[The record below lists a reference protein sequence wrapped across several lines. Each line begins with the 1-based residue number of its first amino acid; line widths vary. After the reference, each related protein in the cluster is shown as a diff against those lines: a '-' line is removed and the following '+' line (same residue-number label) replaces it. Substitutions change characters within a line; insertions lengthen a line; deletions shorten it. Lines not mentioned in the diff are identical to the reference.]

1 MEPPKVIYIGGHGRS
16 GTTIADRVL
25 AEVTSGFSAGE
36 IHRFWAYGLAR
47 DWTCSCG
54 ATLRACEFWGPV
66 LRQSFSKADVSEEK
80 VLTAWKTVARPRSL
94 LSLWYP
100 RLRSARFRRRLAR
113 YRSFLEVLY
122 RTVSQQS
129 GTRVI
134 VDSSGSPLHGSVL
147 AGVEGV
153 EVAMVHLVRDVRAV
167 AFSNQRQKANPSAPA
182 PDATMR
188 TKSAPRVA
196 ATWMLYNSLLEGLE
210 AAMDTYTFA
219 KYEEL
224 FSRPKREFDR
234 LAHDLGVESRAEE
247 VFHGKNIRLSSEH
260 VGQGNPVR
268 QNQGI
273 ETLAPDTE
281 WVGKLSRVK
290 ETVMAHVCKTR
301 LEKYSY
307 L

>member
-1 MEPPKVIYIGGHGRS
+1 MDTPKVIYIGGHGRS
-16 GTTIADRVL
+16 GTTITDRVL
-25 AEVTSGFSAGE
+25 AEVAGGFSAGE
-36 IHRFWAYGLAR
+36 IHRFWAYGLAQ
-47 DWTCSCG
+47 DWKCSCG

-66 LRQSFSKADVSEEK
+66 LRQSFSDAGVSEEE
-80 VLTAWKTVARPRSL
+80 VLSAWKTVARPRSL

-113 YRSFLEVLY
+113 YRAFLEVLY
-122 RTVSQQS
+122 RTVSQRS

-134 VDSSGSPLHGSVL
+134 VDSSGSPLHGYVL
-147 AGVEGV
+147 AGLEEI

-167 AFSNQRQKANPSAPA
+167 AFSNQKHKPNPSAPA

-210 AAMDTYTFA
+210 AVMDTYALA
-219 KYEEL
+219 KYEAL

-234 LAHDLGVESRAEE
+234 LAGDLGVESRAED
-247 VFHGKNIRLSSEH
+247 VFCGENIRLSSEH

-268 QNQGI
+268 QKRGI
-273 ETLAPDTE
+273 EKLAPDTE
-281 WVGKLSRVK
+281 WIGKLSRVK
-290 ETVMAHVCKTR
+290 ETFMAHVCKTR

>member
-25 AEVTSGFSAGE
+25 AEVTGGFSAGE
-36 IHRFWAYGLAR
+36 IHRYWAYGLAQ
-47 DWTCSCG
+47 DWSCSCG
-54 ATLRACEFWGPV
+54 ERLRDCEFWGDA
-66 LRQSFSKADVSEEK
+66 LRQSLSDSGCSEGDLLE
-80 VLTAWKTVARPRSL
+80 TWKTVARPRSL
-94 LSLWYP
+94 PFLWYP
-100 RLRSARFRRRLAR
+100 PLRSARFRRHLAR

-134 VDSSGSPLHGSVL
+134 IDSSGSPLHGYVL
-147 AGVEGV
+147 AGLEEV

-167 AFSNQRQKANPSAPA
+167 AFSNQRQKPNPSAPA

-188 TKSAPRVA
+188 TKSALRVA
-196 ATWMLYNSLLEGLE
+196 ATWMLYNSLLEGLQ

-224 FSRPKREFDR
+224 FSRPKREFGR

-247 VFHGKNIRLSSEH
+247 VFCEDNIRLSSEH

-268 QNQGI
+268 QNRGI

-281 WVGKLSRVK
+281 WIGKLSRVK
-290 ETVMAHVCKTR
+290 ETFMAHVCKTR